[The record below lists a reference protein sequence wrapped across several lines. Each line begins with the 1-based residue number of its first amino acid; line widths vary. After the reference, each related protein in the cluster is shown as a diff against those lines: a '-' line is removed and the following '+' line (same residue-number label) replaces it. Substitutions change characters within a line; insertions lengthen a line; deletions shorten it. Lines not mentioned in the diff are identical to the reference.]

1 MFMTASN
8 LVEIVNLKKYYPI
21 RRFGI
26 TKKVIRAVDGV
37 SFSIKK
43 GETLGLVGESGC
55 GKSTTGRM
63 IAQLV
68 PSTEGKIFF
77 KGENISKFAVKHAKQ
92 LSKKIQYV
100 FQDPYTSLNPR
111 HKIASLL
118 KEPLT
123 IHHIGNKKE
132 RRQSVLEMLEQ
143 IGLDPSFENKYIHQ
157 LSGGQRQRIV
167 IARALMLRPEFLVL
181 DEPVSALDVSVQA
194 QILNLLKDLQQ
205 QFSLT
210 YLFISHDLNV
220 VHYMSDRVAVM
231 YLGKI
236 VEVSDVDHIYKAPLH
251 PYTQTLVS
259 AIPTVWKKEKRRRIL
274 LEGEIPEP
282 SSTKGCS
289 FQGRCPFAYDRC
301 KFEQPK
307 PIHLDNHRMV
317 SCHLYS

>member
-1 MFMTASN
+1 M
-8 LVEIVNLKKYYPI
+8 
-21 RRFGI
+21 
-26 TKKVIRAVDGV
+26 
-37 SFSIKK
+37 
-43 GETLGLVGESGC
+43 
-55 GKSTTGRM
+55 
-63 IAQLV
+63 
-68 PSTEGKIFF
+68 
-77 KGENISKFAVKHAKQ
+77 
-92 LSKKIQYV
+92 
-100 FQDPYTSLNPR
+100 
-111 HKIASLL
+111 
-118 KEPLT
+118 
-123 IHHIGNKKE
+123 GNKKE

-167 IARALMLRPEFLVL
+167 IARALMLRPEFFVL

-274 LEGEIPEP
+274 LEGEIPDP
-282 SSTKGCS
+282 SSSTKGCS

>member
-1 MFMTASN
+1 
-8 LVEIVNLKKYYPI
+8 
-21 RRFGI
+21 
-26 TKKVIRAVDGV
+26 
-37 SFSIKK
+37 
-43 GETLGLVGESGC
+43 
-55 GKSTTGRM
+55 
-63 IAQLV
+63 
-68 PSTEGKIFF
+68 
-77 KGENISKFAVKHAKQ
+77 
-92 LSKKIQYV
+92 
-100 FQDPYTSLNPR
+100 
-111 HKIASLL
+111 
-118 KEPLT
+118 
-123 IHHIGNKKE
+123 
-132 RRQSVLEMLEQ
+132 MLEQ

-274 LEGEIPEP
+274 LEGEIPDP